1 MKKEYDVDM
10 VNTQKSNQED
20 SFLKYKN
27 AKDVLP
33 EHLLS
38 EIQKYID
45 GDLVYIPKSQ
55 ERAKWG
61 SQTGLREEINNR
73 NIEIIQMY
81 ESGKSKED
89 IATEYFLSTESI
101 KKILKTSK
109 ALV

>member
-1 MKKEYDVDM
+1 M
-10 VNTQKSNQED
+10 
-20 SFLKYKN
+20 KYKN

-61 SQTGLREEINNR
+61 SQSGYRDQINNR
-73 NIEIIQMY
+73 NIEIMEMY
-81 ESGKSKED
+81 ESGSSMED
-89 IATEYFLSTESI
+89 IAREYFLSTESI
-101 KKILKTSK
+101 KKILNKCARQK

>member
-1 MKKEYDVDM
+1 M
-10 VNTQKSNQED
+10 
-20 SFLKYKN
+20 KYKN
-27 AKDVLP
+27 ARDVLP

-61 SQTGLREEINNR
+61 SQTGLREEINSR

-81 ESGKSKED
+81 ENGKSKED
-89 IATEYFLSTESI
+89 IATEYFLSIESI
-101 KKILKTSK
+101 KKILNKASKPK